1 MISGCPVCSGWG
13 IPIYIITRYW
23 ESVIFYNSIKNNI
36 MFVKIFLIAVFVS
49 MGVISG
55 YARESDH
62 SMKVTN
68 ETFLLLKK
76 VSESIGAKGEIIL
89 SVTTHQDLGWV
100 DEVEKCII
108 LRDTLWITP
117 YLERLKNDP
126 KFHMDI
132 EQTSII
138 VEYLNRHPEKKEEIQ
153 KGLDNGRILIGATFT
168 QPYEDMYNG
177 ESLIRQFYYGKKWLK
192 QNFNG
197 YNSDTYFNAD
207 VPGRTL
213 QMPQIMVKSGVNN
226 LLATRHEKG
235 FFNWYSPD
243 NSKVSIYSNG
253 HYKDFYN
260 ILKKKN
266 EDAIEEM
273 AKDVLFWCKYY
284 NNQSK
289 MVIIPAHLNYEFI
302 WDQTPISNCDPF
314 INLWNNLKE
323 VENDKGEKFIV
334 KLPHFKYGNLNEC
347 MQTMQAN
354 ASGIEKIEGER
365 PSLWIYIHGP
375 SHQYA
380 LKASREADIL
390 LPDAEKFSSIDAMLS
405 GNFLHYDK
413 DKFSEAWQ
421 AKIYPDHGWGGKG
434 GEITDRLFL
443 TKFIKARNDASNL
456 LDGSLKRIASR
467 INFDRGEVPIVIFN
481 GLNWKR
487 SDPVSFKYLLNK
499 GEALDL
505 KIVDENQKTI
515 DSYMKD
521 CHYNDDGSLQSC
533 TITFIAKDIPS
544 IGYRTFYVQT
554 LNKPKH
560 KDKMTNVLTHENNFY
575 SIRLGNGGIEKLFDR
590 TTGKEIVEASK
601 FKLGEVF
608 TMKSVGF
615 DAGDFTE
622 VKQPTMEEFDKT
634 GLYNTN
640 WKKIADGPVYTAF
653 KYRQP
658 IRYAVVEETIIIYN
672 GIKRI
677 DIEIDIKNWQGVLYR
692 EFRVAF
698 PFNMSN
704 SKINYEVPMGVVEIG
719 KDEIKDAGKMYHT
732 DPSTTHP
739 RSLVD
744 WVNVSD
750 NQIGATIS
758 SSVIAFD
765 YIDPTDMPSAGT
777 LIQPIL
783 FASRKS
789 CNSEGNE
796 YQQYGDHHFSFSLYT
811 QSPGWKNG
819 FKLGKQARNNPYVV
833 IDPGKTK
840 NGLLPESKSFF
851 STMGDLTVISALKKS
866 ESDDSFVLRLYSL
879 DDKVVNDIVLSFYKI
894 AQATETNLIE
904 ERLTPLNF
912 TKQQLN
918 VVLNPFS
925 IKTFE
930 FK

>member
-1 MISGCPVCSGWG
+1 MERV
-13 IPIYIITRYW
+13 
-23 ESVIFYNSIKNNI
+23 
-36 MFVKIFLIAVFVS
+36 FLIIVFVCT
-49 MGVISG
+49 GAISG
-55 YARESDH
+55 YAQQPDKPL
-62 SMKVTN
+62 KVSG

-76 VSESIGAKGEIIL
+76 VSESVCSKGEIVL
-89 SVTTHQDLGWV
+89 SVTTHQDLGWI

-108 LRDTLWITP
+108 MRDTLWITP
-117 YLERLKNDP
+117 YLKRLKDDP
-126 KFHMDI
+126 TFHMDI
-132 EQTSII
+132 ESTYEV

-153 KGLDNGRILIGATFT
+153 KGLDEGRILIGAAYT

-177 ESLIRQFYYGKKWLK
+177 ESLIRQFYLGKKWLK

-207 VPGRTL
+207 VPARTL
-213 QMPQIMVKSGVNN
+213 QMPQIMAKSGVNY
-226 LLATRHEKG
+226 LLATRQEKG
-235 FFNWYSPD
+235 FFDWYSPD
-243 NSKVSIYSNG
+243 NSMVSMFSNG
-253 HYKDFYN
+253 HYIDFYN

-266 EDAIEEM
+266 EEAIAEM
-273 AKDVLFWCKYY
+273 ARSVLFWGNYY
-284 NNQSK
+284 DEQSK
-289 MVIIPAHLNYEFI
+289 EVVIPAHLNYEFI
-302 WDQTPISNCDPF
+302 WDQKPISNCDPF
-314 INLWNNLKE
+314 INLWNSIKE
-323 VENDKGEKFIV
+323 VENENGEKLNV
-334 KLPHFKYGNLNEC
+334 KLPLFGYGNLNEC
-347 MQTMQAN
+347 MKAMQAN
-354 ASGIEKIEGER
+354 ASGIKKIEGER

-375 SHQYA
+375 SHHYA
-380 LKASREADIL
+380 ITASREADIL

-405 GNFLHYDK
+405 GNFRHYVK
-413 DKFSEAWQ
+413 DKFFEAWQ

-443 TKFIKARNDASNL
+443 DKFIKARNDASIL

-467 INFDRGEVPIVIFN
+467 IDFDKGEVPVVIFN

-487 SDPVSFKYLLNK
+487 SDPVSFKYLINK
-499 GEALDL
+499 GEAFDL
-505 KIVDENQKTI
+505 NIVDENHKPV
-515 DSYMKD
+515 DSYKD
-521 CHYNDDGSLQSC
+521 DCLYNDDGSLQSC
-533 TITFIAKDIPS
+533 TITFIAADIPS

-554 LNKPKH
+554 LKKPKQQDPI
-560 KDKMTNVLTHENNFY
+560 DKVLTHENKFY
-575 SIRLGNGGIEKLFDR
+575 SLRLGNGGIEKLFDK
-590 TTGKEIVEASK
+590 TIGKEVVDASK

-608 TMKSVGF
+608 TMQSTGI

-622 VKQPTMEEFDKT
+622 IQQPTMEGYDKT

-640 WKKIADGPVYTAF
+640 WGKIADGPVYTAY

-672 GIKRI
+672 SIKRI

-704 SKINYEVPMGVVEIG
+704 SKITYEVPMGVVEIG
-719 KDEIKDAGKMYHT
+719 KDELKDAGKTYQT
-732 DPSTTHP
+732 DPRTTHP

-744 WVNVSD
+744 WVNASD
-750 NQIGATIS
+750 DQIGATIS

-765 YIDPTDMPSAGT
+765 YIDPTDKPSAGT

-819 FKLGKQARNNPYVV
+819 FRQGKQARSNPYVV
-833 IDPGKTK
+833 IDPGKIG
-840 NGLLPESKSFF
+840 NGVLPENYSFF
-851 STMGDLTVISALKKS
+851 STTGDRSVISTLKKS
-866 ESDDSFVLRLYSL
+866 ESDDSFVIRLYSL
-879 DDKVVNDIVLSFYKI
+879 EDMEVSENVNSFYKI
-894 AQATETNLIE
+894 VRATETNLIE
-904 ERLTPLNF
+904 EPLSPLNF

-925 IKTFE
+925 IKTIE